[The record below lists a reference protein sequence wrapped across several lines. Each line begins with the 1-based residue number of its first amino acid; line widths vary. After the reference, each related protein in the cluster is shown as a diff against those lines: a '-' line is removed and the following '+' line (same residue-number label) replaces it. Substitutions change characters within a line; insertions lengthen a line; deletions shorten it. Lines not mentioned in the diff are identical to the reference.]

1 MVTMEQLQEY
11 MRTRAREDSERKY
24 VNVSAATL
32 EEALREASVELS
44 LPLKK
49 IEYEILERG
58 TRGVLGMGK
67 KPVLL
72 VAYPA
77 REEGADADDAG
88 SMDMDFGFEEE
99 APSDVDGEALVRM
112 APEGIML
119 KVLPPQGKG
128 EAVSERQAIAAIE
141 SRTPSGK
148 IDATLV
154 SRVVKRADAEWIP
167 VGTFTYTPVEDSYI
181 NCDVTEGEMKALIT
195 MSPPGDGGADP
206 SAETILRALENQGVV
221 HGINEDLLRALEERP
236 RYREPILVAEG
247 SRPVNGADGR
257 ASFNFRTDNR
267 EIHLR
272 ESKDGRVD
280 FKELNRIENVVEG
293 QVLARM
299 VPAEAGQPG
308 QTVTGRMIPAKD
320 GKDVEPPIGEN
331 TRLSDDGKMIIAGI
345 NGMVKLV
352 NGRVTVEPIYV
363 VNGDVNVKEGNIR
376 FLGTIIVKGN
386 VDDGFSINAAGDIEV
401 MGSVGRSTLE
411 AEGDVIVHQGVA
423 GKGSGGVTAGGT
435 VWSKFIENA
444 HVETGEMVVVSDGI
458 INSVVYSDKRI
469 ICRGKRAS
477 IVGGHIRAA
486 EEVDAK
492 TLGSVAGVETLVE
505 VGYDPK
511 SRARLLELEA
521 EDEELSKE
529 LEELTLNMSTIEG
542 MRKKKKPVTPD
553 KIKHYGEMKTRRE
566 KIQKQRQ
573 KLGKDIAAIHAYL
586 EELKTTGRVS
596 ASGTVFPGVK
606 IMIKDAQLTVRR
618 ETRAVTY
625 IAEAGMVKVTKYEE
639 SRADISVRGKGGA
652 DGDTT
657 H

>member
-58 TRGVLGMGK
+58 NRGVLGMGK
-67 KPVLL
+67 KPFLL

-77 REEGADADDAG
+77 REEGGASDDAD
-88 SMDMDFGFEEE
+88 SMDMDFGFEDDDS
-99 APSDVDGEALVRM
+99 SDADGEALVRM
-112 APEGIML
+112 APEGILL

-128 EAVSERQAIAAIE
+128 DAVSERQALMVIE
-141 SRTPSGK
+141 NRTSEK
-148 IDATLV
+148 VDTSLV
-154 SRVVKRADAEWIP
+154 SRVVKRADGEWVP
-167 VGTFTYTPVEDSYI
+167 VGTFAYSPVHDSSI
-181 NCDVTEGEMKALIT
+181 NCDIIEGEMKALVT
-195 MSPPGDGGADP
+195 MSPPGEGGADP
-206 SAETILRALENQGVV
+206 GAETILRALENQGVV
-221 HGINEDLLRALEERP
+221 HGVKEDVLQALEERP

-247 SRPVNGADGR
+247 TRPTNGADAR
-257 ASFNFRTDNR
+257 ASFNFRTNSR
-267 EIHLR
+267 EVHLQ

-299 VPAEAGQPG
+299 VPAEEGQPG

-320 GKDVEPPIGEN
+320 GKAIEAPIGEN
-331 TRLSDDGKMIIAGI
+331 TRLSDDGKMILAGI

-386 VDDGFSINAAGDIEV
+386 VDDGFSISAAGDLEV

-411 AEGDVIVHQGVA
+411 AEGDVIVHQGIA
-423 GKGSGGVTAGGT
+423 GKGSGGVTAGGSI
-435 VWSKFIENA
+435 WSKFIENA
-444 HVETGEMVVVSDGI
+444 HVEAGEMVVVSDGI

-511 SRARLLELEA
+511 SRARLLELE
-521 EDEELSKE
+521 EKDGEFSKE
-529 LEELTLNMSTIEG
+529 LEEIVLNMSTIEG
-542 MRKKKKPVTPD
+542 MRKKKRPITPD
-553 KIKHYGEMKTRRE
+553 KIKHYSEMKTRKE
-566 KIQKQRQ
+566 EIQKHRQ
-573 KLGKDIAAIHAYL
+573 KLGKEISAIHAYL

-606 IMIKDAQLTVRR
+606 IMIKDAQLPVRR

-625 IAEAGMVKVTKYEE
+625 IAEAGLVKVTKYEE
-639 SRADISVRGKGGA
+639 SRVDITVRNRGGGN
-652 DGDTT
+652 GDAA